1 MRLGVCLGNNAQPPK
16 PPDLKGASTWY
27 HKHDPFGPSG
37 DRGGLLSSCS
47 PEAITWHHSNGDSG
61 AVGFFTLLLQVP
73 CPRAGQTASYPPTA
87 PLTSSPDLVLPF
99 TSLNPSFYHSCM
111 SLCPPQSPHKSTTSN
126 CFFQPDT
133 KFDISDS
140 VTCLM

>member
-16 PPDLKGASTWY
+16 PPDLEGASTWY
-27 HKHDPFGPSG
+27 HKDDPFGPSG
-37 DRGGLLSSCS
+37 DRGGQLSSCS

-73 CPRAGQTASYPPTA
+73 CPRAGQTASYPTTA

-99 TSLNPSFYHSCM
+99 T
-111 SLCPPQSPHKSTTSN
+111 
-126 CFFQPDT
+126 FQPFIFT
-133 KFDISDS
+133 SQPFFLSLLYVLMSTS
-140 VTCLM
+140 VSSQINNFKLLFPARHQI